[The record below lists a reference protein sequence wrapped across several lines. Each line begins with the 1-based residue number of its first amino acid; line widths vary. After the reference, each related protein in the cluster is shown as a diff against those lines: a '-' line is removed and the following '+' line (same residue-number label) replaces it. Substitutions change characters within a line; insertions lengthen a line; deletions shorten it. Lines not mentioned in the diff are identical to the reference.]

1 MKKRYE
7 GTEISIPHKD
17 MVTLRNSGKLNLGM
31 YDDIAVKIADNQKF
45 APTSKK
51 SSIAMHF
58 WSWIAVGQ
66 FIFSIYKSFTGT
78 WWLFIPS
85 FFLMFV
91 IHRANKKGTSQNLL
105 DEAMGDKNFYER
117 VRKADGWSY
126 EMDEKDAKK
135 YKKKR

>member
-1 MKKRYE
+1 MK
-7 GTEISIPHKD
+7 ISSVFLP
-17 MVTLRNSGKLNLGM
+17 S
-31 YDDIAVKIADNQKF
+31 
-45 APTSKK
+45 
-51 SSIAMHF
+51 
-58 WSWIAVGQ
+58 
-66 FIFSIYKSFTGT
+66 IFSGTYFNDVEPREAPSVLALHSFSRALMQNKCWCFKPDCG
-78 WWLFIPS
+78 L

-126 EMDEKDAKK
+126 EIDEKDAKK